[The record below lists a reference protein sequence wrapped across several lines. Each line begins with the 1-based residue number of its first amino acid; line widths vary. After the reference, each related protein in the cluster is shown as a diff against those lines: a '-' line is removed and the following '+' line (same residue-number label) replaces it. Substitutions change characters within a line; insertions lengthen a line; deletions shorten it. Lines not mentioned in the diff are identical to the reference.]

1 MEEMRPDSEQLL
13 KRIQYEE
20 KREREKNRGK
30 MKVFLGYAAG
40 TGKTYAMLEA
50 AHEAEKSGID
60 VVAGY
65 IEPHNRPDTEA
76 LREGLEE
83 IPPLMVDYKGI
94 QLREFDLDAA
104 LKRRPQLLLVDELAH
119 TNVRGCRN
127 EKRYQD
133 VMELLQAGISVYST
147 VNIQHLESLNDLVG
161 SITGIQVRER
171 IPDYVFDQA
180 DQVEVIDIEPDDLI
194 RRMKEGKIYGESQA
208 ERALSN
214 FFRREK
220 LVALREIAL
229 RRTADRVSRMA
240 EEERSLSDNQD
251 YHTGEH
257 ILVCITAA
265 PSSAKVIRTAAR
277 LADAFRGRLTGLVV
291 ETAKIREA
299 DEKTKAALRENMEIA
314 KVLGARVV
322 TVCGSDVASQ
332 IAQYARISNVSK
344 IVLGRTNH
352 LTIRPM
358 YRSELLEK
366 LTYLAPNIDVYIIP
380 DMRQTKRYHPS
391 QMEKRKKGDW
401 RKTVLDLSLIT
412 AVMAAAAFLSLAFL
426 KLGLSGS
433 DQIILYLLGVLI
445 SSYIADRKIYSLY
458 SALLSVVLYN
468 FFCIEPLYSLKAYDR
483 GDSVTFIL
491 LFFSGFFAAAMTRKL
506 KQQNV
511 ESAKIA
517 YRTGLLLENSQR
529 LRRCRREK
537 EVWALTAAQAG
548 KLLNLSVLIYP
559 VDKKGRLGTAMV
571 FPRPGMSEEEFSVC
585 LSTRE
590 KGVAQWTAANG
601 HRAGAS
607 THTLPDSLALYLPI
621 QDEDQVKGVMG
632 IYLEERRPIAEF
644 EYNLLTAMLSEA
656 AVKLK
661 DTFPQE

>member
-1 MEEMRPDSEQLL
+1 MEEMRPDSEQFL

-20 KREREKNRGK
+20 KREQEKNRGK

-220 LVALREIAL
+220 LVALRRDRLEADGRPGSAGW
-229 RRTADRVSRMA
+229 RRRKGVFPITRIIIQESISWSA
-240 EEERSLSDNQD
+240 
-251 YHTGEH
+251 
-257 ILVCITAA
+257 ITAA

-277 LADAFRGRLTGLVV
+277 LADAVPG
-291 ETAKIREA
+291 
-299 DEKTKAALRENMEIA
+299 
-314 KVLGARVV
+314 
-322 TVCGSDVASQ
+322 Q
-332 IAQYARISNVSK
+332 
-344 IVLGRTNH
+344 
-352 LTIRPM
+352 
-358 YRSELLEK
+358 
-366 LTYLAPNIDVYIIP
+366 
-380 DMRQTKRYHPS
+380 
-391 QMEKRKKGDW
+391 
-401 RKTVLDLSLIT
+401 
-412 AVMAAAAFLSLAFL
+412 
-426 KLGLSGS
+426 
-433 DQIILYLLGVLI
+433 
-445 SSYIADRKIYSLY
+445 
-458 SALLSVVLYN
+458 
-468 FFCIEPLYSLKAYDR
+468 
-483 GDSVTFIL
+483 
-491 LFFSGFFAAAMTRKL
+491 
-506 KQQNV
+506 
-511 ESAKIA
+511 A
-517 YRTGLLLENSQR
+517 YR
-529 LRRCRREK
+529 
-537 EVWALTAAQAG
+537 AG
-548 KLLNLSVLIYP
+548 
-559 VDKKGRLGTAMV
+559 GRDCKD
-571 FPRPGMSEEEFSVC
+571 PGG
-585 LSTRE
+585 R
-590 KGVAQWTAANG
+590 
-601 HRAGAS
+601 
-607 THTLPDSLALYLPI
+607 
-621 QDEDQVKGVMG
+621 
-632 IYLEERRPIAEF
+632 
-644 EYNLLTAMLSEA
+644 
-656 AVKLK
+656 
-661 DTFPQE
+661 

>member
-20 KREREKNRGK
+20 KREQEKTRGK

-94 QLREFDLDAA
+94 RLREFDLDAA

-257 ILVCITAA
+257 ILVCHYGGSIQCQSDPDGCQA
-265 PSSAKVIRTAAR
+265 
-277 LADAFRGRLTGLVV
+277 GR
-291 ETAKIREA
+291 
-299 DEKTKAALRENMEIA
+299 
-314 KVLGARVV
+314 RVP
-322 TVCGSDVASQ
+322 GQ
-332 IAQYARISNVSK
+332 
-344 IVLGRTNH
+344 
-352 LTIRPM
+352 
-358 YRSELLEK
+358 
-366 LTYLAPNIDVYIIP
+366 
-380 DMRQTKRYHPS
+380 
-391 QMEKRKKGDW
+391 
-401 RKTVLDLSLIT
+401 
-412 AVMAAAAFLSLAFL
+412 
-426 KLGLSGS
+426 
-433 DQIILYLLGVLI
+433 
-445 SSYIADRKIYSLY
+445 
-458 SALLSVVLYN
+458 
-468 FFCIEPLYSLKAYDR
+468 
-483 GDSVTFIL
+483 
-491 LFFSGFFAAAMTRKL
+491 
-506 KQQNV
+506 
-511 ESAKIA
+511 A
-517 YRTGLLLENSQR
+517 YR
-529 LRRCRREK
+529 
-537 EVWALTAAQAG
+537 AG
-548 KLLNLSVLIYP
+548 
-559 VDKKGRLGTAMV
+559 GRDCKD
-571 FPRPGMSEEEFSVC
+571 PGG
-585 LSTRE
+585 R
-590 KGVAQWTAANG
+590 
-601 HRAGAS
+601 
-607 THTLPDSLALYLPI
+607 
-621 QDEDQVKGVMG
+621 
-632 IYLEERRPIAEF
+632 
-644 EYNLLTAMLSEA
+644 
-656 AVKLK
+656 
-661 DTFPQE
+661 

>member
-20 KREREKNRGK
+20 KREQEKTRGK

-94 QLREFDLDAA
+94 RLREFDLDAA

-314 KVLGARVV
+314 KVLGARVSDRPVCQDQQCIKNRFGEDQSSYHPAHVPVRAFGKAYLPGPQYRRIHHTGYAPDQTIPSVSDGKKEERGLEKNGSGSV
-322 TVCGSDVASQ
+322 THYGCDGSGSVSVLSVSEAGTFGIGSDH
-332 IAQYARISNVSK
+332 
-344 IVLGRTNH
+344 T
-352 LTIRPM
+352 
-358 YRSELLEK
+358 
-366 LTYLAPNIDVYIIP
+366 
-380 DMRQTKRYHPS
+380 
-391 QMEKRKKGDW
+391 
-401 RKTVLDLSLIT
+401 
-412 AVMAAAAFLSLAFL
+412 
-426 KLGLSGS
+426 
-433 DQIILYLLGVLI
+433 I
-445 SSYIADRKIYSLY
+445 SSGCPDLLLY
-458 SALLSVVLYN
+458 CGPEDLLLIFRSSECCFIQ
-468 FFCIEPLYSLKAYDR
+468 FFL
-483 GDSVTFIL
+483 
-491 LFFSGFFAAAMTRKL
+491 
-506 KQQNV
+506 
-511 ESAKIA
+511 
-517 YRTGLLLENSQR
+517 YRTALQLKSLRQGR
-529 LRRCRREK
+529 LCYLYPSVFLRVLRC
-537 EVWALTAAQAG
+537 G
-548 KLLNLSVLIYP
+548 N
-559 VDKKGRLGTAMV
+559 DKKA
-571 FPRPGMSEEEFSVC
+571 
-585 LSTRE
+585 
-590 KGVAQWTAANG
+590 KAA
-601 HRAGAS
+601 
-607 THTLPDSLALYLPI
+607 
-621 QDEDQVKGVMG
+621 
-632 IYLEERRPIAEF
+632 ERGKR
-644 EYNLLTAMLSEA
+644 
-656 AVKLK
+656 
-661 DTFPQE
+661 

>member
-1 MEEMRPDSEQLL
+1 MEEMRPDSEQFL

-20 KREREKNRGK
+20 KREQEKNRGK

-380 DMRQTKRYHPS
+380 DMRQTKR
-391 QMEKRKKGDW
+391 
-401 RKTVLDLSLIT
+401 
-412 AVMAAAAFLSLAFL
+412 
-426 KLGLSGS
+426 
-433 DQIILYLLGVLI
+433 
-445 SSYIADRKIYSLY
+445 
-458 SALLSVVLYN
+458 
-468 FFCIEPLYSLKAYDR
+468 
-483 GDSVTFIL
+483 
-491 LFFSGFFAAAMTRKL
+491 
-506 KQQNV
+506 
-511 ESAKIA
+511 
-517 YRTGLLLENSQR
+517 
-529 LRRCRREK
+529 
-537 EVWALTAAQAG
+537 
-548 KLLNLSVLIYP
+548 
-559 VDKKGRLGTAMV
+559 
-571 FPRPGMSEEEFSVC
+571 
-585 LSTRE
+585 
-590 KGVAQWTAANG
+590 
-601 HRAGAS
+601 
-607 THTLPDSLALYLPI
+607 
-621 QDEDQVKGVMG
+621 
-632 IYLEERRPIAEF
+632 
-644 EYNLLTAMLSEA
+644 
-656 AVKLK
+656 
-661 DTFPQE
+661 